1 MQVRDI
7 LRSEAFAK
15 DFVLGRS
22 RGSAHIVAP
31 EECLGLGSGQ
41 GGAASWARESIA
53 GDLRHIFL
61 GALPSLC

>member
-15 DFVLGRS
+15 DFVLGKS

-53 GDLRHIFL
+53 GNLRRMFL
-61 GALPSLC
+61 AVLPSLS

>member
-15 DFVLGRS
+15 DFVLGRG
-22 RGSAHIVAP
+22 RGSANIVAP

-41 GGAASWARESIA
+41 GGAATWARESIA
-53 GDLRHIFL
+53 GDLRHRFL
-61 GALPSLC
+61 RSLPSLS